1 MRRPHSPG
9 PSPRPTGTPLPDTPV
24 HPTPST
30 PDPAAADDRPDTA
43 TQHQDTP
50 RPGNGTTGRRRTTDR
65 EDPTDHHVATAPR
78 GAPGRARR
86 THSPRRAT
94 TDRLRGGR
102 PADPPRNGPRHRPG
116 NGTLNRLR
124 DRVPYATRST
134 ALHPGAWWLWALG
147 LATAASRTTN
157 PLLLALLIVVA
168 GYVVAVRRTDA
179 PWARSYGAFLKLGLL
194 VLAIRLVFA
203 FFLGSPIPGSHV
215 LADLPEVPLPD
226 WAKGVRVGGRVTA
239 EGMVF
244 ALYDGLK
251 LATLLI
257 CVGAANALANP
268 ARLLKSLPGALYEA
282 GVAVVVAM
290 TFAPNL
296 VADVRRLRAAR
307 RLRGRP
313 DRGLRGLVQVGLPV
327 LEGALE
333 RSVALAA
340 AMDARGYGRTA
351 QVTRAVRH
359 TTTALTL
366 GGLLCV
372 CAGTYGLLAAQGAG
386 FGLPV
391 LLTGVVLALAGLRL
405 GGRRTARTRYRPDR
419 WGPRAWLVTLSGAA
433 VATVMILASDASPTA
448 LHPPAVP
455 LTAPRLPLWPAA
467 AVLLGLLPAVL
478 APAPATGPAAPGA
491 APKNEGTA
499 PGPDDEGTSAGP
511 EDEEPGP
518 PGPGS
523 ARATRTVRPRRPA
536 PDDHAA
542 HRERP
547 GHDDHTPQGKPAT
560 PAAQHGQTAP
570 DEQGPHHHQEPR
582 K

>member
-1 MRRPHSPG
+1 MRRSTP
-9 PSPRPTGTPLPDTPV
+9 GTPPAQGSSPAYGTPPASRTRPLPERGAR
-24 HPTPST
+24 
-30 PDPAAADDRPDTA
+30 PDPKRGALAGAKRGA
-43 TQHQDTP
+43 LAKRTP
-50 RPGNGTTGRRRTTDR
+50 RTPRT
-65 EDPTDHHVATAPR
+65 P
-78 GAPGRARR
+78 
-86 THSPRRAT
+86 
-94 TDRLRGGR
+94 L
-102 PADPPRNGPRHRPG
+102 
-116 NGTLNRLR
+116 
-124 DRVPYATRST
+124 ATRST

-157 PLLLALLIVVA
+157 PLLLALLIAVA

-203 FFLGSPIPGSHV
+203 FFLGSPVPGTHV
-215 LADLPEVPLPD
+215 LAELPEVPLPD
-226 WAKGVRVGGRVTA
+226 WARGVRIGGQVTA
-239 EGMVF
+239 EGMLF

-307 RLRGRP
+307 RLRGRE
-313 DRGLRGLVQVGLPV
+313 DRGLRGVLQVGLPV

-351 QVTRAVRH
+351 QVPPAVRH

-366 GGLLCV
+366 GGLLGV
-372 CAGTYGLLAAQGAG
+372 CAGTYGLLAAEGAG

-391 LLTGVVLALAGLRL
+391 LLVGLALALAGLWL
-405 GGRRTARTRYRPDR
+405 GGRRAARTRYRPDR
-419 WGPRAWLVTLSGAA
+419 WGVRAWLVSASGAA
-433 VATVMILASDASPTA
+433 VAGLMIAASASLPGA

-455 LTAPRLPLWPAA
+455 LTAPPLPLWPAA
-467 AVLLGLLPAVL
+467 AVLLGLLPAFL
-478 APAPATGPAAPGA
+478 APLPP
-491 APKNEGTA
+491 
-499 PGPDDEGTSAGP
+499 SAGGVR
-511 EDEEPGP
+511 ETG
-518 PGPGS
+518 G
-523 ARATRTVRPRRPA
+523 ATRR
-536 PDDHAA
+536 
-542 HRERP
+542 
-547 GHDDHTPQGKPAT
+547 GKRT
-560 PAAQHGQTAP
+560 DKGT
-570 DEQGPHHHQEPR
+570 HHHEESIR
-582 K
+582 